1 MNVGDVKLRVS
12 RAIGDDDKLIVTDA
26 DMLRWINDGQ
36 LDVVRRTECLQGT
49 YSTTTTLGTGA
60 YNLPADYFLAKRV
73 TLNNQVQRPT
83 NINQVDDITSD
94 SNLSGQTFNATSG
107 YYYVFANQIYVDPN
121 STGGTLFIQY
131 VKLPATL
138 TVDGDALTI
147 PLHMHEDVVRYTLAM
162 ARERLDQGD
171 EAMRSLGRYE
181 ARLAESRHDAAV
193 TFADTYPA
201 VRLLPGDY

>member
-12 RAIGDDDKLIVTDA
+12 RAVGDDDKLIVTDA

-49 YSTTTTLGTGA
+49 YSTATTLGTGS
-60 YNLPADYFLAKRV
+60 YNLPSDYFLAKRV

-107 YYYVFANQIYVDPN
+107 YYYVFAN
-121 STGGTLFIQY
+121 
-131 VKLPATL
+131 
-138 TVDGDALTI
+138 
-147 PLHMHEDVVRYTLAM
+147 
-162 ARERLDQGD
+162 
-171 EAMRSLGRYE
+171 
-181 ARLAESRHDAAV
+181 
-193 TFADTYPA
+193 
-201 VRLLPGDY
+201 